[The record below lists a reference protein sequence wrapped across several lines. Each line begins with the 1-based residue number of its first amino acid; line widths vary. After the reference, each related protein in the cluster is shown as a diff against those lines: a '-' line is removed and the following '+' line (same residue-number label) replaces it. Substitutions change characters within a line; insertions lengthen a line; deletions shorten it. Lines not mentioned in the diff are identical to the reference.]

1 MGVHLPHFRQRN
13 FKNIS
18 LIFKHNPYIFKISS
32 EPLSKGKHSLSM
44 RHNKSGALRYVFK
57 NIFFRKRYFSAH
69 YNLTHRYAKQNKT
82 NEDRGSTIKKANP
95 LEAKSSTIRNLISA
109 SLLRAV
115 QYIKALVRAFWL
127 FLYSY
132 FLLKGVVCSFRSRW
146 LNSHKR
152 LLIEKRV

>member
-44 RHNKSGALRYVFK
+44 RHNERGALRYVFK

-95 LEAKSSTIRNLISA
+95 LEAK
-109 SLLRAV
+109 
-115 QYIKALVRAFWL
+115 RAFWL